1 MDKSVE
7 QHKNRVHSKIATV
20 LRRKV
25 LRILCFGQ
33 VCCNGAKVRWI
44 PDNQHWIYNSQ
55 CEMTCFM
62 KTSIELRA
70 LEKVLGLNPEA
81 RRAMNLA
88 TSEST
93 DDLEDF
99 LNEAG

>member
-1 MDKSVE
+1 MLYGTGYTAVS
-7 QHKNRVHSKIATV
+7 A
-20 LRRKV
+20 
-25 LRILCFGQ
+25 
-33 VCCNGAKVRWI
+33 
-44 PDNQHWIYNSQ
+44 
-55 CEMTCFM
+55 EMTCFM

-88 TSEST
+88 TSEGA
-93 DDLEDF
+93 DDLDTF